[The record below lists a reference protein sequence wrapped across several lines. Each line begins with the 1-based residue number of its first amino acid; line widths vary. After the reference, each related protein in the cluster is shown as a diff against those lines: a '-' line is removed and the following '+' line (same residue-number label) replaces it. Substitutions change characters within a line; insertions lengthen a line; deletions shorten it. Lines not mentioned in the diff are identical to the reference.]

1 MKLNKNDLLQR
12 WQKLS
17 QRERLLFTGTVLLIA
32 FYSVYLLIYVPI
44 ANEEILFDQK
54 IASQKL
60 AYQYLKKISTE
71 VSELQKNKIEVVKNQ
86 EGQSL
91 INVIDSSS
99 IQMQVKPTI
108 KRVVPD
114 DANNVTLWLE
124 NTNFDQF
131 IDWLIELE
139 SKYGVT
145 VTQIKITNDQLNT
158 GRVATRVQLSNGL
171 R

>member
-1 MKLNKNDLLQR
+1 MD
-12 WQKLS
+12 
-17 QRERLLFTGTVLLIA
+17 I
-32 FYSVYLLIYVPI
+32 
-44 ANEEILFDQK
+44 
-54 IASQKL
+54 
-60 AYQYLKKISTE
+60 
-71 VSELQKNKIEVVKNQ
+71 
-86 EGQSL
+86 
-91 INVIDSSS
+91 IDSSS
-99 IQMQVKPTI
+99 IQMQIKPTI

-171 R
+171 

>member
-171 R
+171 

>member
-60 AYQYLKKISTE
+60 AYQYLKQISTE
-71 VSELQKNKIEVVKNQ
+71 VSELQKNQIEVVKNQ

-91 INVIDSSS
+91 MDIIDSSS
-99 IQMQVKPTI
+99 IQMQIKPTI

-114 DANNVTLWLE
+114 DANNITLWLE

-171 R
+171 

>member
-1 MKLNKNDLLQR
+1 MKLHKNDLLQR
-12 WQKLS
+12 FQKLS
-17 QRERLLFTGTVLLIA
+17 QRERLLFTGTVLLIV
-32 FYSVYLLIYVPI
+32 FYSFYLLIYVPI

-60 AYQYLKKISTE
+60 AYQYLKQISTE
-71 VSELQKNKIEVVKNQ
+71 VSELQKNQIEVVKNQ

-91 INVIDSSS
+91 MDIIDSSS
-99 IQMQVKPTI
+99 IQMQIKPTI

-171 R
+171 

>member
-17 QRERLLFTGTVLLIA
+17 QRERLLFTGTVLLIV
-32 FYSVYLLIYVPI
+32 FYSFYLLIYVPI

-60 AYQYLKKISTE
+60 AYQYLKQISTE
-71 VSELQKNKIEVVKNQ
+71 VSELQKNQIEVVKNQ

-91 INVIDSSS
+91 MDIIDSSN
-99 IQMQVKPTI
+99 IQMQIKPTI

-171 R
+171 

>member
-158 GRVATRVQLSNGL
+158 GRVATIVQLSNGL

>member
-12 WQKLS
+12 FQKLS
-17 QRERLLFTGTVLLIA
+17 QRERLLFTGTVLLIV
-32 FYSVYLLIYVPI
+32 FYSFYLLIYVPI

-60 AYQYLKKISTE
+60 AYQYLKQIRTE
-71 VSELQKNKIEVVKNQ
+71 VSELQKNQIEVVKNQ

-91 INVIDSSS
+91 MDIIDSSS
-99 IQMQVKPTI
+99 IQMQIKPTI

-158 GRVATRVQLSNGL
+158 GRVATSVQLSNGL
-171 R
+171 

>member
-12 WQKLS
+12 FQKLS

-158 GRVATRVQLSNGL
+158 GRVATSVQLSNGL
-171 R
+171 